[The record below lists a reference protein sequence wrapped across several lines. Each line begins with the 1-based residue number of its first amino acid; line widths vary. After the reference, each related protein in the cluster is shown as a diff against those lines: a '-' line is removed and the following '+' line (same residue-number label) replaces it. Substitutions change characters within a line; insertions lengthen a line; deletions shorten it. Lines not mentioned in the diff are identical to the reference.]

1 MQSINKQ
8 QMIEIDELYDE
19 IWKLD
24 EVIEDLKKHG
34 LEELQKR

>member
-1 MQSINKQ
+1 
-8 QMIEIDELYDE
+8 MIEIDELYDE

-34 LEELQKR
+34 LEEL